1 MHEVLAARWFAELH
15 QLSRGRPDRGARLRP
30 GGDRGGGG
38 AAQVWVYLPA
48 WRWCLFAA
56 WAAPVGYTTRVAM
69 HGVVLLIESR
79 SLARHAALYYV
90 VAIRVGTPP
99 DIGNR
104 RVIKVI
110 INSPF

>member
-1 MHEVLAARWFAELH
+1 M
-15 QLSRGRPDRGARLRP
+15 
-30 GGDRGGGG
+30 
-38 AAQVWVYLPA
+38 WVYLPA